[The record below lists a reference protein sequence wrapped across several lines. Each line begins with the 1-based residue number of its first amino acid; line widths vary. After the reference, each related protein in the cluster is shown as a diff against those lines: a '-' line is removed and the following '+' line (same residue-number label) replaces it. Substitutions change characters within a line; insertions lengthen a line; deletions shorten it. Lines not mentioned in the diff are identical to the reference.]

1 MQKNPYCDCTIL
13 LYVLCASLVWGAHVP
28 ISGNAQS
35 IPIHID
41 DYAQTLPRHDVSG
54 VVLDKNKQPIA
65 GAELWLYYAWGR
77 NGVRDRLMGRGKTD
91 GQGGFVFRQ
100 SLVWEPAVGEA
111 DREPP
116 HYVVIARHP
125 EHGIYFTKLFKGDAQ
140 NRVTI
145 VMRRRLLGEIGNQAP
160 TREIM
165 VQDTKGNPIAGAR
178 VFLCRARLVKPDLIE
193 TEDQYHAMRIRQD
206 IGVACAVSNVHGR
219 AEVAMA
225 PSAEFYVLKEGYKRT
240 WVRGSKAVMFKGAS
254 ISGKVT
260 YPDGSPAVRA
270 LVQYTYVGYRNKWVS
285 NDFVLTDAQGH
296 YGFDHVPAAG
306 FYYSWMN
313 PESEQDARGGAGVAA
328 QDLRV
333 GSKFLCKSK
342 SFIIKSGER
351 LEQDLRFEEGVLLA
365 GKVIDV
371 GTNKPVPNMEM
382 QLATE
387 TSQHYIA
394 SQNVIADANGHFR
407 AAVPFGSDVMYH
419 CYRSRSKN
427 TYLMDQEW
435 HRRNV
440 YIEDLL
446 FGVTEDHL
454 DVKFKVKLIPLQ
466 PLTGQVIDAKGAAV
480 SNAVVYV
487 HGDLPA
493 ARTDDAGVFTLKAA
507 FADCAFDIFVES
519 EDKSQAG
526 IVHLQAGINRAK
538 ITLTPTQS
546 FTGQVTS
553 TEGKPV
559 GNLVFHLELR
569 LNRDGISWVS
579 RPLVADQEGAFKV
592 MHLCP
597 EATYHAYWTSS
608 TDQNRD
614 YAYGHATIDLNKTD
628 NTIRFTAQKYLH

>member
-1 MQKNPYCDCTIL
+1 
-13 LYVLCASLVWGAHVP
+13 LCASLVWGAHVP

-313 PESEQDARGGAGVAA
+313 PESEQDARGVAGVAA

-333 GSKFLCKSK
+333 GSRFLCKTK
-342 SFIIKSGER
+342 SFIIKPGDR
-351 LEQDLRFEEGVLLA
+351 LEQDLCFEEGVILA

-382 QLATE
+382 QWSTE

-407 AAVPFGSDVMYH
+407 ATVPFGSDVYYH
-419 CYRSRSKN
+419 CYRSRLKN
-427 TYLMDQEW
+427 TYLMDWEW
-435 HRRNV
+435 GRRNV
-440 YIEDLL
+440 SIEDLL

-507 FADCAFDIFVES
+507 FADRAFDIFAES
-519 EDKSQAG
+519 EDKTRAG
-526 IVHLQAGINRAK
+526 IVHLQAGTKRAK

-546 FTGQVTS
+546 FTGQVTN
-553 TEGKPV
+553 TEGQPV
-559 GNLVFHLELR
+559 ENLAFYLELR
-569 LNRDGISWVS
+569 LNKDGITWVRC
-579 RPLVADQEGAFKV
+579 RPSVTDQEGAFKV
-592 MHLCP
+592 MHFCP
-597 EATYHAYWTSS
+597 DAIYHTYWSS
-608 TDQNRD
+608 ADTNQNRD
-614 YAYGHATIDLNKTD
+614 YAHGDATIDLNKTD
-628 NTIRFTAQKYLH
+628 NTIRFTAQKYLR